1 MDFIRDKPKSSLT
14 SSSSEVHV
22 GIQEE
27 EQERLFYPSVISDF
41 SLHIRCMFSL
51 WEGLLNVLLSGSLPN
66 QQQTENTGWSK
77 NNREIYKSL
86 AFFGLLDEEEI
97 NEIHDYHMH
106 VCKENNNEDNTT
118 NYHLHTMQTVYDISY
133 YTNLID
139 IHIDNPL
146 VITMNPF
153 QVNSLLQLLNSILDQ
168 QQPTA
173 LTSKQSI
180 DSLPIESGSVTPPN
194 ETPPNETTT
203 QPTKPVYPVTSRFN
217 VNAISLW
224 LESFTFNYY
233 MPLTLLPSSY
243 QQHLSYTGEEKEK
256 QSSSFPSLSSFA
268 LPYDFLILLLF

>member
-1 MDFIRDKPKSSLT
+1 
-14 SSSSEVHV
+14 
-22 GIQEE
+22 
-27 EQERLFYPSVISDF
+27 
-41 SLHIRCMFSL
+41 
-51 WEGLLNVLLSGSLPN
+51 
-66 QQQTENTGWSK
+66 
-77 NNREIYKSL
+77 
-86 AFFGLLDEEEI
+86 
-97 NEIHDYHMH
+97 MH
-106 VCKENNNEDNTT
+106 VSKENNNEENTT

-168 QQPTA
+168 PSSS
-173 LTSKQSI
+173 LTTKQSI
-180 DSLPIESGSVTPPN
+180 DSLPIDSVTVTLPN
-194 ETPPNETTT
+194 ETPSNETPSNETPPDKNT
-203 QPTKPVYPVTSRFN
+203 KQPSKPIYPVTSKFN

-243 QQHLSYTGEEKEK
+243 QQHFSYTGEEKEQ

-268 LPYDFLILLLF
+268 LPYDFSFSYDSSKSLLKSVFSFSFHGLELVMNIYDNQFYNTDILCILHDVKSFFNHL

>member
-1 MDFIRDKPKSSLT
+1 MEQIQKNRKKANYTLIRVCSFVTALGLTVAAPFFIKGKTSKGKIYYPTKITTTKVDFNDYYSLINTNETEMYDK
-14 SSSSEVHV
+14 
-22 GIQEE
+22 
-27 EQERLFYPSVISDF
+27 EQKENHITLKVIE
-41 SLHIRCMFSL
+41 H
-51 WEGLLNVLLSGSLPN
+51 GK
-66 QQQTENTGWSK
+66 ENT
-77 NNREIYKSL
+77 
-86 AFFGLLDEEEI
+86 D
-97 NEIHDYHMH
+97 D
-106 VCKENNNEDNTT
+106 NNEDNTT

-168 QQPTA
+168 QQPTS

-194 ETPPNETTT
+194 ETPPNETPQDKTTT